1 MLFDLRSAGRRRTI
15 KIVYGGLALLMF
27 MGFVFFGI
35 GSSGLSG
42 SIGDLFGQGGGG
54 GGGNTAE
61 KRLVTQVQTAD
72 RRTKTAPSDPA
83 AWAALVQAR
92 IRLASVGDNF
102 DPAASDFTAA
112 GKRQLTAA
120 GAAWDKYL
128 ALKPTPP
135 DERLARQMIQTYLS
149 IAKPDKAVGAQEIL
163 TEIDPTQQTF
173 QNLAI
178 LSYQAGNLR
187 KGDLAA
193 GKAVDLAPK
202 AERTDLKKQLDTY
215 KSSAL
220 SQQLQQAQ
228 PTPTATIG

>member
-15 KIVYGGLALLMF
+15 KVVYGGLALLMF

-54 GGGNTAE
+54 SNNSAQD
-61 KRLVTQVQTAD
+61 RLVTQVQAAD
-72 RRTKTAPSDPA
+72 RRTKATPSNPA

-102 DPAASDFTAA
+102 DPATSDFTAA

-149 IAKPDKAVGAQEIL
+149 IGNADKAVGAQEIL
-163 TEIDPTQQTF
+163 TELDPTKQTF

-178 LSYQAGNLR
+178 LAYQAGNIR

-202 AERTDLKKQLDTY
+202 DERKDLKTQLDSV
-215 KSSAL
+215 KSQAAV
-220 SQQLQQAQ
+220 QQIQKAQ

>member
-15 KIVYGGLALLMF
+15 KVVYGGLALLMF

-54 GGGNTAE
+54 SNNSAQD
-61 KRLVTQVQTAD
+61 RLVTQVQAAD
-72 RRTKTAPSDPA
+72 RRTKATPSNPA

-102 DPAASDFTAA
+102 DPATSDFTAA

-149 IAKPDKAVGAQEIL
+149 IGNADKAVGAQEIL
-163 TEIDPTQQTF
+163 TELDPTKQTF

-178 LSYQAGNLR
+178 LAYQAGNIR

-202 AERTDLKKQLDTY
+202 AERKDLKKQLDSY
-215 KSSAL
+215 KSQAAV
-220 SQQLQQAQ
+220 QQIQQAQ

>member
-42 SIGDLFGQGGGG
+42 SIGDLFGQSSG
-54 GGGNTAE
+54 GGGNSAE

-72 RRTKTAPSDPA
+72 RRTKAAPSDPA
-83 AWAALVQAR
+83 AWAGLVQAR

-149 IAKPDKAVGAQEIL
+149 ISKPDKAVGAQEIL
-163 TEIDPTQQTF
+163 TEIDPTKQTF

-178 LSYQAGNLR
+178 LSYQAGNMR

-202 AERTDLKKQLDTY
+202 AERKDLKKQLDSY
-215 KSSAL
+215 KSQAAA
-220 SQQLQQAQ
+220 QQIQQAQ

>member
-15 KIVYGGLALLMF
+15 KVVYGGLALLMF

-54 GGGNTAE
+54 SDNSAQE
-61 KRLVTQVQTAD
+61 RLVTQVQAAD
-72 RRTKTAPSDPA
+72 RKTKATPSDPA

-149 IAKPDKAVGAQEIL
+149 ISKPDKAVGAQEIL
-163 TEIDPTQQTF
+163 TEIDPTKQTF

-202 AERTDLKKQLDTY
+202 AERKDLKKQLDSY
-215 KSSAL
+215 KSQAAVK
-220 SQQLQQAQ
+220 QIQQAQ
-228 PTPTATIG
+228 PTPTATVG

>member
-15 KIVYGGLALLMF
+15 KVVYGGLALLMF

-54 GGGNTAE
+54 SNNSAQD
-61 KRLVTQVQTAD
+61 RLVTQVQAAD
-72 RRTKTAPSDPA
+72 RRTKATPSNPA

-102 DPAASDFTAA
+102 DPATSDFTAA

-149 IAKPDKAVGAQEIL
+149 IGNADKAVGAQEIL
-163 TEIDPTQQTF
+163 TELDPTKETF

-178 LSYQAGNLR
+178 LAYQAGNIR

-202 AERTDLKKQLDTY
+202 DERKDLKTQLDSV
-215 KSSAL
+215 KSQAAV
-220 SQQLQQAQ
+220 QQIQKAQ